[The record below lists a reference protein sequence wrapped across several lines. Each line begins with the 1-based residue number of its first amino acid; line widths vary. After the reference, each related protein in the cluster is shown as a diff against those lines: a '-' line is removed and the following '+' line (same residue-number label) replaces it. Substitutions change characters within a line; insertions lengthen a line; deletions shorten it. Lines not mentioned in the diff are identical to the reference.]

1 MSEKICTSPLS
12 VASRSLRFDLHR
24 IRVGLIAILL
34 TFAALAGTVAR
45 AQEFRGTI
53 SGAIADPTGAV
64 VAGASVTV
72 KETQTGTVN
81 RTVSDAAGQ
90 YVVPFLL
97 PGEYSITIS
106 DAGFKTV
113 TRTGITLQSQE
124 HPIINLTLTVGEASQ
139 TVTVTAEAPLVDQ
152 ANASVGQV
160 ISTESVADLPLNG
173 RTPAVLTEL
182 SVGVISEIPPQLV
195 HPFDNSAGN
204 SWSLG
209 GTPNQASESLLD
221 GSPDLT
227 ILGQLAFSPSQDS
240 VQEVSIRPFDTDAS
254 FGHTIGGVVNQITK
268 TGTNR
273 LHGTMYE
280 FNQIPNLDANSYL
293 NDRPPVTPLLVT
305 HYNQWGF
312 TVGGPIIIP
321 KAYNGKDKLF
331 FFFAYEG
338 MKDSQPVTTSLTVPT
353 ALERTGDLSQ
363 ALAAGCPGGYANN
376 PATAAAICLPSGSN
390 KTNYADPNQL
400 YNPYSA
406 TAGSSFTRTA
416 ILNNQ
421 LTSVPGFAVNSVA
434 AAYFNLYPQPNNTAN
449 AAANGLGNYLSN
461 APSADKFN
469 SEFGRMDYNV
479 SSRDHIFFDMRHNN
493 RAQTKNNFFSND
505 TIGSE
510 LLRENFGATLD
521 NVFTLNSTTIIDTRF
536 NWTYFDE
543 VHAALAQAYSANTV
557 GLPAALTTSS
567 EKPVLPCML
576 FGTSSSQS
584 SCGSASTT
592 TFQSLGDN
600 NGSSIDPTTSYQAFV
615 DMVKIVGRHTL
626 KIGFDGRRYQL
637 RFANYGNSSGGF
649 TFGPQFTS
657 SGSGASNPSFGGD
670 LADLEFGQPT
680 AGQYD
685 INAQAAFR
693 SYYVGTFVQDDWRVN
708 DQLTLN
714 LGVRFDIDT
723 PFGEQLGRTVS
734 GFNPTATNTAS
745 GSQLAAAES
754 VTGGISTYTVSSV
767 NSLGGLTFPSA
778 NYGAPYQTNSGF
790 FSPRIGF
797 SYSPA
802 MFNNKTVV
810 RGGFGIFVQP
820 GTVSQLNGVTGVVSS
835 GAYVNQEGFSQSTT
849 FVPATGNYQT
859 PVTNPLSNPFPNGF
873 LQPAGSSAGASTFL
887 GQGITFLAPVQHD
900 PYSERWDIGIQ
911 QAVTPST
918 MLEVLYVGNHG
929 VHLPVNT
936 QNLNAIG
943 RQYLTTNPYRDQDMA
958 TAYAKTVANPFATKL
973 PNSSGCNS
981 STTTFSNLLV
991 PYPQFCNAAVT
1002 EQNQTIGQ
1010 SYFDSAIIHVEQRA
1024 KHGLTLTANYS
1035 FSKLIEAD
1043 VFLNQ
1048 QDTTVTRQISPE
1060 DHTHHFTVGG
1070 TYKLPFGKG
1079 KMFAFGGSRL
1089 WDEIVGGFVVNGVY
1103 QFQTGAPLQF
1113 SADIP
1118 LAPGA
1123 TLRSITNQP
1132 RNTNQVTAT
1141 YSGGLNVAAFV
1152 TGSASSCAA
1161 PAVCDGSAFFNG
1173 QYVNHLRTLP
1183 YTMSWVR
1190 SDGYNNL
1197 DASILKNFNFTG
1209 GAYLQLRLETFNT
1222 LNHPVFGPANTSS
1235 ATSSNFGYNTTGTIT
1250 IANSLPRQVQLG
1262 ARIVF

>member
-1 MSEKICTSPLS
+1 
-12 VASRSLRFDLHR
+12 
-24 IRVGLIAILL
+24 
-34 TFAALAGTVAR
+34 
-45 AQEFRGTI
+45 
-53 SGAIADPTGAV
+53 V
-64 VAGASVTV
+64 VAT
-72 KETQTGTVN
+72 ETQTGTVN
-81 RTVSDAAGQ
+81 RTVSDSAGQ
-90 YVVPFLL
+90 YVIPFLL
-97 PGEYSITIS
+97 PGEYTITAS
-106 DAGFKTV
+106 ASGFEKLTHS
-113 TRTGITLQSQE
+113 GIILQSQE
-124 HPIINLTLTVGEASQ
+124 HPILNLALTIGQATE
-139 TVTVTAEAPLVDQ
+139 TVTVSGAPPLIDQ

-227 ILGQLAFSPSQDS
+227 ILGQLAFSPTEDT

-273 LHGTMYE
+273 LHGTAYE

-293 NDRPPVTPLLVT
+293 DDQSSPATPLPVT

-321 KAYNGKDKLF
+321 KVYNGKDKLF

-338 MKDSQPVTTSLTVPT
+338 MKDSQPVSTKLTVPT
-353 ALERTGDLSQ
+353 AAERTGDLSL
-363 ALAAGCPGGYANN
+363 ALYGACNKNLGGPYTITAGIAYCNDTPTVKN
-376 PATAAAICLPSGSN
+376 
-390 KTNYADPNQL
+390 PNQL

-406 TAGSSFTRTA
+406 TAGSSFTRTP
-416 ILNNQ
+416 IVNNQ
-421 LTSVPGFAVNSVA
+421 LTSVSGFAVNSVA

-449 AAANGLGNYLSN
+449 AAPNGLNNYLSN
-461 APSADKFN
+461 APSADTFN

-479 SSRDHIFFDMRHNN
+479 NSRDHIFFDMRHNN
-493 RAQTKNNFFSND
+493 RAQTKNNFFFNN
-505 TIGSE
+505 TVGSK

-576 FGTSSSQS
+576 FGTGTSQS

-615 DMVKIVGRHTL
+615 DLVKVIGRHTL

-637 RFANYGNSSGGF
+637 RYASYGNSSGGF

-657 SGSGASNPSFGGD
+657 LGSGASNPTFGGD

-685 INAQAAFR
+685 INAQGAFR
-693 SYYVGTFVQDDWRVN
+693 GYYVGTFVQDDWRVSN
-708 DQLTLN
+708 ELTLN

-723 PFGEQLGRTVS
+723 PFGEQLGRTVN

-745 GSQLAAAES
+745 GTQLAAAES

-767 NSLGGLTFPSA
+767 NSLGGLTFPNA

-802 MFNNKTVV
+802 MFSNKTVI

-835 GAYVNQEGFSQSTT
+835 GAYVNQQGYSQSTT
-849 FVPATGNYQT
+849 FVAANNSSFQT

-936 QNLNAIG
+936 QNLNAVKT
-943 RQYLTTNPYRDQDMA
+943 QYLTTNPYRDQDMA
-958 TAYAKTVANPFATKL
+958 TAYAKTVANPFVGKL

-1010 SYFDSAIIHVEQRA
+1010 SYFDSAILHVEQRA
-1024 KHGLTLTANYS
+1024 RHGLTLTANYS

-1089 WDEIVGGFVVNGVY
+1089 WDEILGGFVINGVY

-1132 RNTNQVTAT
+1132 RNTNLVS
-1141 YSGGLNVAAFV
+1141 SGMPGLNTAAFV
-1152 TGSASSCAA
+1152 TGNVSACVA
-1161 PAVCDGSAFFNG
+1161 PAVCDGSVNING

-1190 SDGYNNL
+1190 VDGYNNL
-1197 DASILKNFNFTG
+1197 DASILKNFNFTE
-1209 GAYLQLRLETFNT
+1209 GAYLQLRFETFNT
-1222 LNHPVFGPANTSS
+1222 LNHPVFGPTNTSS
-1235 ATSSNFGYNTTGTIT
+1235 ATSSNFGYNTSGTIT
-1250 IANSLPRQVQLG
+1250 IANSLSRQVQLG